1 MTDVPLK
8 LSAPEVAPSFAKFGY
23 NLKHFFKLGERFMDP
38 GFLTVDLDLSFSL
51 RFSNIFADRL
61 LALLALSSSDVLD
74 NLKICWEVRIYREP
88 DD

>member
-1 MTDVPLK
+1 M
-8 LSAPEVAPSFAKFGY
+8 KF
-23 NLKHFFKLGERFMDP
+23 LELFIELDFLLGERFMDP
-38 GFLTVDLDLSFSL
+38 GFLTVDLDLSLSL
-51 RFSNIFADRL
+51 RFNKIFVDRL